1 MTKPPK
7 RPRDPIAPAKLIGDI
22 ATGKT
27 RDEMPE
33 RDIVESARRGGIKD
47 GAIRAAKLAPDRRA
61 EIAKKAAKARWAKKT
76 SK

>member
-33 RDIVESARRGGIKD
+33 RDIVESARRGGIKG
-47 GAIRAAKLAPDRRA
+47 GAIRAAKLAPNGVLRSP
-61 EIAKKAAKARWAKKT
+61 KKPPRLGGPRNL
-76 SK
+76 